1 MTSLNSPPSSIA
13 SAAIIT
19 TCILAL
25 HLAISEVIF
34 CGNWCQRG
42 RDVKGS
48 NGDKARTSVD
58 GGAHMRHLLA
68 CGMFMFMFYVVLNYV
83 VTFAS
88 YGIIMW

>member
-1 MTSLNSPPSSIA
+1 
-13 SAAIIT
+13 
-19 TCILAL
+19 
-25 HLAISEVIF
+25 
-34 CGNWCQRG
+34 
-42 RDVKGS
+42 VKGS

-88 YGIIMW
+88 YGIIM